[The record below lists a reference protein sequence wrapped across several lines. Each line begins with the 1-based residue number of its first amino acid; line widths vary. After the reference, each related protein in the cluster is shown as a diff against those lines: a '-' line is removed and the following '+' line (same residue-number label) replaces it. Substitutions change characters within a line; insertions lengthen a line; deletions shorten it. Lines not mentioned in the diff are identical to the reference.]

1 MFVRSAVMASS
12 VPPPPP
18 TPWLHP
24 EEFLAVSEAVVG
36 GQRQGWRRATQNLR
50 LWSARERRMPLGEKE
65 IGTRGNRDVP
75 SFIL

>member
-1 MFVRSAVMASS
+1 MASS
-12 VPPPPP
+12 APPPPP

-36 GQRQGWRRATQNLR
+36 GQRQGWLRATQDLR

-65 IGTRGNRDVP
+65 IEREEFKDRP
-75 SFIL
+75 